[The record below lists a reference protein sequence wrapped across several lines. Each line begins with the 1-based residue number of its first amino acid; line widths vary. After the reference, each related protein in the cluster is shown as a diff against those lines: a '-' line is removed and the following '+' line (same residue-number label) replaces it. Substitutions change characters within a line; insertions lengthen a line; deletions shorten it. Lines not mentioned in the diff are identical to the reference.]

1 MQKAASHPPHG
12 ICRIWRGI
20 DEYGDVCCEDPRFTL
35 DRKEHTVTLR
45 QENEAA
51 HITLTEKDM
60 RKLLNVIVNSYE
72 AFCWA
77 DDYVFSSAVDTDD
90 LWENEWETESTEAQ
104 EVPEEPECE
113 DTPSWKGSVRYTN
126 GEAQEMCGY
135 DDLPDRVNEL
145 ALELL
150 SLFEDEPDMEDDE
163 SDNELASDVR

>member
-1 MQKAASHPPHG
+1 
-12 ICRIWRGI
+12 
-20 DEYGDVCCEDPRFTL
+20 
-35 DRKEHTVTLR
+35 
-45 QENEAA
+45 
-51 HITLTEKDM
+51 M